1 MIHLFHHIVKE
12 VKMSKAMKIVMIVL
26 GIILVV
32 VIAAFLYIK
41 SMMPNGDGNNDITE
55 GYYKRFRS
63 DAPLEMKYA
72 QPGPYEISYTEFA
85 SDNASIGKVRVW
97 YPQEL
102 AGSDKSW
109 PMILVVNASGTPA
122 SSYEP
127 FFPRLASWGFV
138 VVGNEDGQT
147 GNGKT
152 ASITLDCMLNL
163 PDDSVLTGK
172 IDYDSMGIIGYSQG
186 GAGAICAATNYEN
199 GARYKTMFTGSAAYP
214 TLARNMGWEY
224 DASKITIPYFMVA
237 GTGKSDDSG
246 NDPEK
251 GYGGVSPL
259 SAKIA
264 NYNSIPDE
272 VQKVRAR
279 AVGAEHE
286 QMLMRSDGYMTAWM
300 LYQLKDD
307 AEAASVFIGEEA
319 EILHNNNW
327 QDVEKNQ

>member
-1 MIHLFHHIVKE
+1 
-12 VKMSKAMKIVMIVL
+12 MKKVMIFVL
-26 GIILVV
+26 ILLG
-32 VIAAFLYIK
+32 VISILFIAVFFYIK
-41 SMMPNGDGNNDITE
+41 SKLPNGGGNNDITE
-55 GYYKRFRS
+55 EYFEHFQS

-72 QPGPYEISYTEFA
+72 APGSLETGYTEFA
-85 SDNASIGKVRVW
+85 SDHESIGEVRVW
-97 YPQEL
+97 YPTEL
-102 AGSDKSW
+102 ERSDKVW
-109 PMILVVNASGTPA
+109 PMIMVVNASGTPA

-152 ASITLDCMLNL
+152 ASITLDFMLNV
-163 PDDSVLTGK
+163 PSDSVLAGK
-172 IDYDSMGIIGYSQG
+172 IDYNNMGIIGYSQG
-186 GAGAICAATNYEN
+186 GAGAICAVTNYEN
-199 GARYKTMFTGSAAYP
+199 GAYYKAMFTGSAAYP

-224 DASKITIPYFMVA
+224 DVSKVTIPYFMVA

-246 NDPEK
+246 SDPETSF
-251 GYGGVSPL
+251 GGVSPL
-259 SAKIA
+259 SALTS
-264 NYNSIPDE
+264 NYNSISDD
-272 VQKVRAR
+272 VQKIRAR

-300 LYQLKDD
+300 RYWLTGDE
-307 AEAASVFIGEEA
+307 EAAKVFAGDNA